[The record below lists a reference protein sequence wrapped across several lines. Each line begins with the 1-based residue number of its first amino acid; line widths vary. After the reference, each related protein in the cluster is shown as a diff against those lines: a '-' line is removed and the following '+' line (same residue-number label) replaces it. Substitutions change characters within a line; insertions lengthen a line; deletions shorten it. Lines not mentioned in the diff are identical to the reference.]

1 MTVPAVP
8 LIDRF
13 WEVPAFEAHPPL
25 ESQWFLSGVGR
36 VLVEGC
42 VLACGW
48 AEDVAARRK
57 PTLLPGGRAARMG
70 A

>member
-1 MTVPAVP
+1 MALVRVVAYRT
-8 LIDRF
+8 
-13 WEVPAFEAHPPL
+13 
-25 ESQWFLSGVGR
+25 R
-36 VLVEGC
+36 VLTGGF

-48 AEDVAARRK
+48 GEDVAARRK